1 MKKTISLFLM
11 AALLLAVFA
20 GFAVA
25 PAAASGE
32 DEAAPQVY
40 DDGRARPSSCGK
52 LQVVDGKLCGEDG
65 LPAILRG
72 VSTHDLIV
80 TESFLNEKLFEE
92 LSRDAG
98 VNVFRLA
105 MYTHGVG
112 VMGYCTGGDRERY
125 EADIFKGVELARQ
138 QDMYAIID
146 WHILSDGDPNQYVDQ
161 AKDFFA
167 RMAEKYKDYSN
178 VLYEICN
185 EPNGV
190 DWPTVKRYAD
200 EVIPVI
206 REKDPKALIIVGDPQ
221 WSSDLK
227 SVLADPLD
235 FENILYTLHFYAA
248 SHGEDSRNAVAE
260 ASAQG
265 LPIFVTEYG
274 VTAANGG
281 FPRDLESADLWIELL
296 ERERISYCMWTFS
309 KVAEPCSAVRSTVP
323 KYSGF
328 EPSDYTATGLW
339 LLETLAKHTSR

>member
-1 MKKTISLFLM
+1 MKKAMIFLLA
-11 AALLLAVFA
+11 AALLTAALAGCA
-20 GFAVA
+20 KA
-25 PAAASGE
+25 PEAAADPDDGI
-32 DEAAPQVY
+32 AVC

-52 LQVVDGKLCGEDG
+52 LQVLDGKLCGEDG
-65 LPAILRG
+65 QSAMLRG

-80 TESFLNEKLFEE
+80 TESFLNDQLFEE
-92 LSRDAG
+92 LARDGG
-98 VNVFRLA
+98 VNLFRLA

-112 VMGYCTGGDRERY
+112 VMGYCTGGDRARY
-125 EADIFKGVELARQ
+125 EEDIFKGVELAKQ
-138 QDMYAIID
+138 HDMYVIID
-146 WHILSDGDPNQYVDQ
+146 WHILSDGDPNLYVDQ

-167 RMAEKYKDYSN
+167 RMAEKYSGYNN

-190 DWPTVKRYAD
+190 DWAAVKRYAQ

-206 REKDPKALIIVGDPQ
+206 REKDPRAVVIVGDPQ
-221 WSSDLK
+221 WSSDLR

-235 FENILYTLHFYAA
+235 YENVLYTLHFYAA
-248 SHGEDSRNAVAE
+248 SHKEDSRAAVAE

-281 FPRDLESADLWIELL
+281 FPRDLESADLWVELL

-323 KYSGF
+323 KYNGF
-328 EPSDYTATGLW
+328 VREDYTATGLW
-339 LLETLAKHTSR
+339 LLDTLAKRNTR

>member
-20 GFAVA
+20 GYALA
-25 PAAASGE
+25 PAAASEG
-32 DEAAPQVY
+32 DEPAPQVY

-112 VMGYCTGGDRERY
+112 VMGYCTGGDRARY
-125 EADIFKGVELARQ
+125 EEDIFKGVELAKQ
-138 QDMYAIID
+138 HDMYVIID
-146 WHILSDGDPNQYVDQ
+146 WHILSDGDPNLYVDQ

-167 RMAEKYKDYSN
+167 RMAEKYSGYNN

-190 DWPTVKRYAD
+190 DWAAVKRYAQ

-206 REKDPKALIIVGDPQ
+206 REKDPRAVVIVGDPQ
-221 WSSDLK
+221 WSSDLR

-235 FENILYTLHFYAA
+235 YENVLYTLHFYAA
-248 SHGEDSRNAVAE
+248 SHKEDSRAAVAE

-281 FPRDLESADLWIELL
+281 FPRDLESADLWVELL

-323 KYSGF
+323 KYNGF
-328 EPSDYTATGLW
+328 VREDYTATGLW
-339 LLETLAKHTSR
+339 LLDTLAKRNTR

>member
-1 MKKTISLFLM
+1 MKRIMT
-11 AALLLAVFA
+11 LLLAAVLLAGVFA
-20 GFAVA
+20 LGGRT
-25 PAAASGE
+25 PARADGE
-32 DEAAPQVY
+32 ELPEAQVY
-40 DDGRARPSSCGK
+40 DDGRARPSNSGK
-52 LQVVDGKLCGEDG
+52 LQVVNGKLSDQEGT
-65 LPAILRG
+65 PVMLRG

-98 VNVFRLA
+98 VNLYRLS

-125 EADIFKGVELARQ
+125 ESDIFKGVELARQ
-138 QDMYAIID
+138 QDMYVIID
-146 WHILSDGDPNQYVDQ
+146 WHILSDGDPNRYVDQ

-167 RMAEKYKDYSN
+167 RMADKYRDYVN

-190 DWPTVKRYAD
+190 DWAAVKAYAD

-206 REKDPKALIIVGDPQ
+206 RERDPRAVIIVGDPN
-221 WSSDLK
+221 WSSDLQ

-235 FENILYTLHFYAA
+235 YENILYTLHFYAA
-248 SHGEDSRNAVAE
+248 SHKEDSRSAVE
-260 ASAQG
+260 AASQKG

-281 FPRDLESADLWIELL
+281 FPRDLDSADLWIDLL
-296 ERERISYCMWTFS
+296 EREHISYCMWTFS
-309 KVAEPCSAVRSTVP
+309 KVAEPCSAIRSTVP
-323 KYSGF
+323 KYNGF
-328 EPSDYTATGLW
+328 VEADYTATGLW
-339 LLETLAKHTSR
+339 LLETLKKHASR

>member
-1 MKKTISLFLM
+1 MKRILTLLL
-11 AALLLAVFA
+11 AALLLAGLLA
-20 GFAVA
+20 AK
-25 PAAASGE
+25 PARAEGE
-32 DEAAPQVY
+32 ELPEARVY

-52 LQVVDGKLCGEDG
+52 LQVVNGKLCGEDG
-65 LPAILRG
+65 ESAMLRG

-98 VNVFRLA
+98 VNLFRLS

-112 VMGYCTGGDRERY
+112 VMGYCTGGDRARY

-146 WHILSDGDPNQYVDQ
+146 WHILSDGNPNLYVDQ
-161 AKDFFA
+161 AKVFFA
-167 RMAEKYKDYSN
+167 QMAEKYKDYTN

-190 DWPTVKRYAD
+190 DWAAVKAYAN
-200 EVIPVI
+200 EIIPII
-206 REKDPKALIIVGDPQ
+206 RERDPRAVVIVGNPN
-221 WSSDLK
+221 WSSDLA

-235 FENILYTLHFYAA
+235 YENILYTLHFYAA
-248 SHGEDSRNAVAE
+248 SHKEDSRNAVE
-260 ASAQG
+260 AASQKG

-281 FPRDLESADLWIELL
+281 FPRDLESADLWVDML

-309 KVAEPCSAVRSTVP
+309 KVAEPCSAIRSTVP

-328 EPSDYTATGLW
+328 APEEYTATGLW
-339 LLETLAKHTSR
+339 LLETLQKHNSR